1 MHVRGGYKAMF
12 KVSEDFVAKRTFI
25 GLIQAGEPLIRQAI
39 EAIHAYHEA
48 QNAGKPTEEVAR
60 LYLLSE
66 SLYQV
71 VCDYQLRVDAKARGE
86 ELPWLH

>member
-1 MHVRGGYKAMF
+1 MG
-12 KVSEDFVAKRTFI
+12 KRTFI
-25 GLIQAGEPLIRQAI
+25 GLIEAGEPLIRQAL

-48 QNAGKPTEEVAR
+48 QDAGHPDEEVER
-60 LYLLSE
+60 LRLLSE

-71 VCDYQLRVDAKARGE
+71 VCDYQLRVKAKARGE